1 MRPAVI
7 ARLRAI
13 NEAFYQNF
21 AASFSGKRQR
31 LQPGVL
37 RVISRMPAQARVLD
51 LGCGNGLLARGLRDS
66 GHQGEYVGVDASEE
80 MLAIAGKA
88 LDEPRYHFLQLDLN
102 VPGWSEALLS
112 QFPQSFDWACM
123 FAALH
128 HIPGSKTR
136 ATLLREVRSILTQG
150 GRLALSTWNFLS
162 SDRLRRRLVPWEA
175 VGLRT
180 ADVEPGDYLLDWREG
195 GTGVRYVH
203 HFKVQELALL
213 AQEAGFRPAETFFS
227 DGENRRLGL
236 YQIWEPLDIR

>member
-1 MRPAVI
+1 MRPTVI

-37 RVISRMPAQARVLD
+37 RVISSIPAQACVLD
-51 LGCGNGLLARGLRDS
+51 LGCGNGVLARGLRDA
-66 GHQGEYVGVDASEE
+66 GHRGAYVGVDASVE
-80 MLAIAGKA
+80 MLAIASKA
-88 LDEPRYHFLQLDLN
+88 LDEPLYHFLQFDLN

-112 QFPQSFDWACM
+112 RFPQGFDWACM
-123 FAALH
+123 FATLH

-136 ATLLREVRSILTQG
+136 AALLREVRSVLREQ

-162 SDRLRRRLVPWEA
+162 SDRLRRRLMPWDA
-175 VGLRT
+175 VGLR
-180 ADVEPGDYLLDWREG
+180 AGDVEPGDYLLDWREG
-195 GTGVRYVH
+195 GSGVRYVH
-203 HFKVQELALL
+203 HFEVQELELL

-227 DGENRRLGL
+227 DGENRRHGL